1 MKKLLF
7 MFIISC
13 FQELKK
19 SFLKSIENRLVDGV
33 LKFGS
38 HSLKF
43 TTNISEPVKETLLS
57 VVTED
62 QEALHESF
70 NVAVYQDNLSSNIL
84 GNTVIYADVVP
95 STMTLLDG

>member
-1 MKKLLF
+1 M
-7 MFIISC
+7 
-13 FQELKK
+13 
-19 SFLKSIENRLVDGV
+19 

-43 TTNISEPVKETLLS
+43 TTNISEPVKETLLP